1 MSLPRF
7 IVRALILSLSVSW
20 RMIPILAVAA
30 FAAYLLV
37 DMLLE
42 YILAFLLVFAVVY
55 IPAMLFLYLCAVRA
69 GLVALRASGPP
80 DIKQLLFGT
89 WRLMRFQFMLN
100 NLVLGLFG
108 FGGTVFTLM
117 IFAPDLW
124 QTLSAGLTID
134 ILLDLPRMLELVNQI
149 PIGLNIV
156 WAFALSI
163 SAALLGTSI
172 ASTGASCA
180 VGARPHDLLWGFSRQ
195 FGKIFAV
202 AFLVLV
208 VPAIGI
214 SMYLGGP
221 LTSLWSYFTLP
232 LWVILSHQLYF
243 FWAYCVIC
251 AAQAL
256 AYVQTCKDNDQHKAE
271 AESEMFGTV
280 YASEDLRAIR
290 LARQQSTT
298 LASH

>member
-7 IVRALILSLSVSW
+7 TARALILSLSVSW

-30 FAAYLLV
+30 FVAYLLA

-42 YILAFLLVFAVVY
+42 YILAFVLVIAVVY
-55 IPAMLFLYLCAVRA
+55 VPAMLFLYLCAVRA

-100 NLVLGLFG
+100 NLILGLFG
-108 FGGTVFTLM
+108 FGGTVFVLM

-124 QTLSAGLTID
+124 QLLSEGVGMETLMDVPLMVD
-134 ILLDLPRMLELVNQI
+134 LLNQV
-149 PIGLNIV
+149 PVGLNIV
-156 WAFALSI
+156 WAFALSV

-180 VGARPHDLLWGFSRQ
+180 VGARANDLLWGFSRQ

-208 VPAIGI
+208 VPAVGLCL
-214 SMYLGGP
+214 YLGGP
-221 LTSLWSYFTLP
+221 FSSLWAYFTLP
-232 LWVILSHQLYF
+232 LWVNLIHQLYF
-243 FWAYCVIC
+243 FWAICVIC

-256 AYVQTCKDNDQHKAE
+256 AYVQTCEDNDQHKAE
-271 AESEMFGTV
+271 QESEMFGTV